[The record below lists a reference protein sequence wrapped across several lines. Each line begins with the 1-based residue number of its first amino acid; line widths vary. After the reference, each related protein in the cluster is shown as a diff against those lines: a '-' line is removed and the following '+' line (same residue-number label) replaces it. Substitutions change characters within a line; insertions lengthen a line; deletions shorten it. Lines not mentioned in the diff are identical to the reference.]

1 MTTKE
6 QILNFFVLWTGPERN
21 SLRPFRGMMY
31 RGEFVRGR
39 EEASEEEGE
48 ESVRR
53 QLHGGAKR
61 RRHGG
66 AKRRRHEVEKR
77 ARRHAIRRARRQE
90 AARRGRRAART
101 REEVKYRKEGRQKR
115 AERTGGRG
123 RQCTEAEYECGWRG
137 HGEGY
142 KKRAAEE
149 LNLPP
154 LTYRCCINRPGVWRP
169 GAKSETGGQVPNA
182 GGRVPE
188 SRVGDQSRNQDG
200 RFGYASRRCLS
211 ISAAKGRRTPAESM
225 RPASRMPPF
234 ESK

>member
-1 MTTKE
+1 MGRPRTE
-6 QILNFFVLWTGPERN
+6 QPAPLSRDDVSGRV
-21 SLRPFRGMMY
+21 RPGKRGS
-31 RGEFVRGR
+31 VRGR
-39 EEASEEEGE
+39 
-48 ESVRR
+48 
-53 QLHGGAKR
+53 GGRKRPETAAR
-61 RRHGG
+61 RRKTTATRGG
-66 AKRRRHEVEKR
+66 DMRWRHEVGKR

-123 RQCTEAEYECGWRG
+123 RRCTEAEHECGWRG

-182 GGRVPE
+182 GGRNRG
-188 SRVGDQSRNQDG
+188 SGTRVGTKTA
-200 RFGYASRRCLS
+200 ASAMRRGD
-211 ISAAKGRRTPAESM
+211 A
-225 RPASRMPPF
+225 
-234 ESK
+234 

>member
-6 QILNFFVLWTGPERN
+6 QILGFFVLWAGPERN
-21 SLRPFRGMMY
+21 SLCPFRGMMY

-39 EEASEEEGE
+39 EEASGE
-48 ESVRR
+48 ERKRPRKRGKKASGDSCTEA
-53 QLHGGAKR
+53 QNDGGTEAQNDGDTR
-61 RRHGG
+61 W
-66 AKRRRHEVEKR
+66 RHEVEKR

-123 RQCTEAEYECGWRG
+123 RRCTEAEHECGWRG

-169 GAKSETGGQVPNA
+169 DAKSAAGWRSRRLGPGAECRTPNA
-182 GGRVPE
+182 ECRMPG
-188 SRVGDQSRNQDG
+188 
-200 RFGYASRRCLS
+200 A
-211 ISAAKGRRTPAESM
+211 GRRRQRPGPKAGTKTAASAM
-225 RPASRMPPF
+225 RRGDA
-234 ESK
+234 